1 MPGQNQDERGCLNL
15 KAIVVG
21 SGAGGSTAALELSKN
36 GYNVTILEAG
46 GEFKPFTRFLTWAEP
61 LRRIGLLG
69 SEQTISKLFPPIKII
84 RSEKELALVR
94 GITTGGST
102 AISCGNIVR
111 TQRGL
116 EELGLN
122 LNPEFRE
129 LEEKIIVRTF
139 PHERWRPVT
148 RKMFYAAEEL
158 GFNPHKTPKA
168 VDSLKCK
175 SCGLCEMGCATGA
188 RWDSRKFLNEAVDNG
203 AVIKIK
209 TPVKKIIIENG
220 KAVGVIAGTEPENFI
235 NIRADVIVLA
245 AGGVGTAQILKNSKL
260 PVEDKLWADIVLTLG
275 GISKGAK
282 QLKEPPMVWYTEHED
297 YILSPYLDIFSH
309 WFHKPW
315 RKVSTNDR
323 VGLMIKLADTEKGTV
338 NKDGSVEKEITTHD
352 HQRINDAL
360 SKAKKV
366 LELAG
371 ISEPYINGLYNGG
384 HLGGT
389 APLDKENLD
398 TMKPHGIPDN
408 LWVADLSLVPKS
420 QGMPTILLTAALAL
434 KVSRKIIQL
443 S

>member
-1 MPGQNQDERGCLNL
+1 M

-21 SGAGGSTAALELSKN
+21 SGAGGATAALELSKN
-36 GYNVTILEAG
+36 GFDVTILEAG
-46 GEFKPFTRFLTWAEP
+46 GAFKPFTRFLTWAEP
-61 LRRIGLLG
+61 LRRTGLLG
-69 SEQTISKLFPPIKII
+69 SEKTISKLFSPINII

-94 GITTGGST
+94 GMTTGGST
-102 AISCGNIVR
+102 VISCGNIVR

-116 EELGLN
+116 EELGLD

-148 RKMFYAAEEL
+148 RKMFYASEEL
-158 GFNPHKTPKA
+158 GFKPQKTPKA

-175 SCGLCEMGCATGA
+175 SCGLCEMGCASGA
-188 RWDSRKFLNEAVDNG
+188 RWDSRIFLNGALDNG
-203 AVIKIK
+203 AVLKIK

-220 KAVGVIAGTEPENFI
+220 KAVGVIIESEPGKFI
-235 NIRADVIVLA
+235 EIRADIIVLA
-245 AGGVGTAQILKNSKL
+245 AGGIGTAQILKNSKL
-260 PVEDKLWADIVLTLG
+260 PVKDKLWADIVLTLG
-275 GISKGAK
+275 GISKGAE
-282 QLKEPPMVWYTEHED
+282 QLKEPPMVWYSEHKD

-323 VGLMIKLADTEKGTV
+323 VGLMVKLADSERGTV
-338 NKDGSVEKEITTHD
+338 NVDGSVEKEISAHD
-352 HQRINDAL
+352 HKRINKAL
-360 SKAKKV
+360 SQAKKI

-371 ISEPYINGLYNGG
+371 VSEPYIKGLYNGG

-389 APLDKENLD
+389 APLDGENLD
-398 TMKPHGIPDN
+398 TLKPYGIPDN
-408 LWVADLSLVPKS
+408 LWIADLSLVPKS

-434 KVSRKIIQL
+434 RISRKIIQL